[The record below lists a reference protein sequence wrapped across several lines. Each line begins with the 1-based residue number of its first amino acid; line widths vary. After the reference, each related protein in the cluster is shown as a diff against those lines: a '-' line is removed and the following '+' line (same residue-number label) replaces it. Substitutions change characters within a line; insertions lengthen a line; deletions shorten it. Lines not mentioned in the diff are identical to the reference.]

1 MKILL
6 VFLLIQSSYAQ
17 VVQPSSCPYLIK
29 DQDSYD
35 ILKSTEPVLAQEL
48 QRIQQEM
55 GNESSKCLLPPINE
69 VAKSEMLIQS
79 LAQQMVPA
87 KNSFDALFLAGQKVS
102 CTTTVTGF
110 RDVIDSYKSYVLESF
125 KTLPKDPS
133 HLKSYLDLAGND
145 GEKINS
151 IFYDCHREQV
161 GVSTEMSTFSSCV
174 DKGLYGT
181 GPAEDSLVFHVWNS
195 SCGQDLTEKSEMI
208 QKILNQS
215 ESDANKRQTT
225 EELISASYKQIS
237 ATIDTLM
244 NTDPSCRYS
253 AQYANTANSLIT
265 ASVGLGQQLGSPFA
279 GLALNLVA
287 KPISIMINSFAQK
300 DLREKEKDLKELY
313 DNINNVDKQRNE
325 KFLCT
330 MISMQKLKCDTIK
343 DYAQINKAEECEDP
357 TAESKTGAEIN
368 GLMNILHSIRT
379 SPAVKTAP
387 LKTTNITENNAG
399 NYLSDL
405 NIEQMSELSDKL
417 FKSAPGLR
425 QIGGEEDLSFQEYL
439 FGKDS
444 SPGIVD
450 QLNIDSFPSMSDKI
464 KLNREKIGLENLKSE
479 FSSFRE
485 GMNKLT
491 LGDFSPQNAAS
502 VLNSYKNIAN
512 LLSDKPE
519 NPPVASPLPVA
530 APPAQA
536 PSTQSTPTGGQPSQ
550 APVAQT
556 NQGTSQTVNV
566 GANTVKI
573 NIPFVLSKYYE
584 QMGDGS
590 DSDLYKYAL
599 KEMKTIANTTV
610 EETKTVSVKGLAVAD
625 RFNNTENYFNFM
637 SSYYSQDK
645 IIDPMLSKIDKP
657 KSMHD
662 ASPGEKEFHFD
673 AKVLPALRDCL
684 FLYQPVMMSESVRD
698 DRKSRQ
704 MGKEYKNKCEFMLK
718 CQTKLGFNLNPQN
731 LANLNSSTNFDDYKP
746 LCHIQ
751 KNFSFIFSKARV
763 NYMNSGDVCV
773 DDNVEPLKTK
783 VLSKFDRFMRF
794 IKLRK

>member
-35 ILKSTEPVLAQEL
+35 ILKGTEPVLAQEL

-55 GNESSKCLLPPINE
+55 GNESANCLLPPINE

-87 KNSFDALFLAGQKVS
+87 KNSFDALFLAGQRVS
-102 CTTTVTGF
+102 CTTTVSGF
-110 RDVIDSYKSYVLESF
+110 RDVIDSYKSYVTESF
-125 KTLPKDPS
+125 KTLPKEPS
-133 HLKSYLDLAGND
+133 HLKSYLDMAGND
-145 GEKINS
+145 GERINS
-151 IFYDCHREQV
+151 IFYDCHRDQI
-161 GVSTEMSTFSSCV
+161 GVSSDMETFSSCV
-174 DKGLYGT
+174 DRGLYGS
-181 GPAEDSLVFHVWNS
+181 GPTEDSLVFHVWNS

-215 ESDANKRQTT
+215 ESDSKKRQTT
-225 EELISASYKQIS
+225 EELISASYRQIS
-237 ATIDTLM
+237 GTIDTLL
-244 NTDPSCRYS
+244 NTNPSCRYS

-287 KPISIMINSFAQK
+287 KPISVMINSFAQK
-300 DLREKEKDLKELY
+300 DLRESEKDLKELY
-313 DNINNVDKQRNE
+313 DNINNIDKQRNE

-343 DYAQINKAEECEDP
+343 DYAQINKTEECVDP
-357 TAESKTGAEIN
+357 TTENKSAPELT
-368 GLMNILHSIRT
+368 GLMDILHSIRT
-379 SPAVKTAP
+379 TPAVKTAP
-387 LKTTNITENNAG
+387 LKNANITEANAG

-405 NIEQMSELSDKL
+405 NIEQMSELSDRL

-425 QIGGEEDLSFQEYL
+425 HIGGDEDLSFQEYL

-464 KLNREKIGLENLKSE
+464 KLNREKIGLENLKQE
-479 FSSFRE
+479 FMSFRK
-485 GMNKLT
+485 GMDNLT
-491 LGDFSPQNAAS
+491 QGDFSPQNATS
-502 VLNSYKNIAN
+502 VLNSYKNIAT
-512 LLSDKPE
+512 LLSDRPE
-519 NPPVASPLPVA
+519 TPAGAPATTQNVATPPVQAPATQPAQGVATPPVQAVVQPVA
-530 APPAQA
+530 VAPKA
-536 PSTQSTPTGGQPSQ
+536 S
-550 APVAQT
+550 
-556 NQGTSQTVNV
+556 
-566 GANTVKI
+566 KI
-573 NIPFVLSKYYE
+573 NLPFILSKYYE
-584 QMGDGS
+584 QMGDGGE
-590 DSDLYKYAL
+590 SDLYKYAL
-599 KEMKTIANTTV
+599 NEMKTIANTNV

-637 SSYYSQDK
+637 SSFYSQDK
-645 IIDPMLSKIDKP
+645 ILDPMLNKIDKP
-657 KSMHD
+657 KNMLD

-698 DRKSRQ
+698 DRKSRK
-704 MGKEYKNKCEFMLK
+704 MGKEYKNKCDFMLK
-718 CQTKLGFNLNPQN
+718 CQSELGFKLNTGESG
-731 LANLNSSTNFDDYKP
+731 NLNSSTQFDDYKP

-751 KNFSFIFSKARV
+751 RNFSFIFSKARV
-763 NYMNSGDVCV
+763 NYMSSGDVCI
-773 DDNVEPLKTK
+773 DKKKDPIKAK

-794 IKLRK
+794 IKLRR